1 MYTAASTVV
10 ARVGGCAR
18 KTEGENQG
26 GGGDQWPPLGLGNI
40 DLSSCEKK
48 KKKNESTDSLRLLRS
63 MPQKLHTP
71 RPGCTPPFLHADT
84 LHALVYPLTYYH
96 SCAVSM

>member
-1 MYTAASTVV
+1 MCVSMNTYTCMGISYVCGYMRCLSQNVYTAASTVV

-40 DLSSCEKK
+40 DLPSCEKK
-48 KKKNESTDSLRLLRS
+48 KKMKA
-63 MPQKLHTP
+63 QI
-71 RPGCTPPFLHADT
+71 A
-84 LHALVYPLTYYH
+84 
-96 SCAVSM
+96 